1 MDTRMNPAQL
11 RWRCRRGMRELD
23 AVLQGFLDRE
33 FSTLSN
39 AQKSAFADVLD
50 LPDPEV
56 YAYLAQRRLPQEPE
70 LASIFDRIRASIRPA
85 D

>member
-1 MDTRMNPAQL
+1 MDARLNPARL

-33 FSTLSN
+33 FESLSKP
-39 AQKSAFADVLD
+39 QMSAFADVLD
-50 LPDPEV
+50 LTDPEL
-56 YAYLAQRRLPQEPE
+56 YAYLAQRSIPEDPE
-70 LASIFDRIRASIRPA
+70 LAGIFDRIRESIRPA

>member
-1 MDTRMNPAQL
+1 MENRTNPARL

-33 FSTLSN
+33 FDALS
-39 AQKSAFADVLD
+39 AQEKSMFADILD
-50 LPDPEV
+50 LTDPEV
-56 YAYLAQRRLPQEPE
+56 YAYLAERSLPEDPA
-70 LASIFDRIRASIRPA
+70 LGLMFDRIRASIRPA